1 MSPSVNKLLSQYGV
15 IMAAWARKSPAKM
28 KHACAVLDR
37 QERPICFGYNRG
49 WIHAEEDA
57 VLKYNRAYRPR
68 GREAHSLLVIRWTPT
83 KGWGMSKPC
92 ESCQTLIDRYSFR
105 VLYTEG

>member
-1 MSPSVNKLLSQYGV
+1 MELTKLLVRYGD
-15 IMAAWARKSPAKM
+15 ILETWARKSPAKM
-28 KHACAVLDR
+28 KHACVILDR

-57 VLKYNRAYRPR
+57 VLKYSRAYRPR
-68 GREAHSLLVIRWTPT
+68 GREGKTLLVIRWAPS
-83 KGWGMSKPC
+83 KGWCMSKPC
-92 ESCQTLIDRYSFR
+92 DYCQFMINQYGFK